1 MTGEQASRDQ
11 TVQNPV
17 KKFPQ
22 HTIHWVCRYYLPGIA
37 LSANTSGQLG
47 RGEVSYYIW
56 LLILHTQSWLT
67 TISEFFR
74 LHNVAD
80 YAVGDT
86 VVELLILCTVLI
98 VHLFILEVNIR
109 WKANP
114 IICVNYG
121 YSNLIRYALYI
132 LW

>member
-1 MTGEQASRDQ
+1 MYLYTEYAD
-11 TVQNPV
+11 
-17 KKFPQ
+17 
-22 HTIHWVCRYYLPGIA
+22 TICLGIA

-47 RGEVSYYIW
+47 RDEVSYYTW
-56 LLILHTQSWLT
+56 LLILHTQGWLT
-67 TISEFFR
+67 KISEFFR

-86 VVELLILCTVLI
+86 VAELLILYTVLI

-114 IICVNYG
+114 IICVMYG
-121 YSNLIRYALYI
+121 IVKPYALYI